1 MNSLLILSVGNLLLS
16 AAVSA
21 MIYGM
26 SRHSKNLGKQQV
38 PFRAERIRRRGK
50 GKMWKPYLY
59 MVHVRFK
66 DTTFSRLVSEEEYQR
81 ICKSPYNIA
90 EVYIREFTHVLCSP
104 DWQKYQFSL
113 TETDWCQQ
121 DWKRCSRLFLFIFIV
136 WEILILFF
144 TLQW

>member
-1 MNSLLILSVGNLLLS
+1 MNSILILSVGNLLLS

-21 MIYGM
+21 IICGM

-38 PFRAERIRRRGK
+38 PFSAERIRRRGR
-50 GKMWKPYLY
+50 GKVLKPYLY

-66 DTTFSRLVSEEEYQR
+66 ATTFSQLVSKEEYQR
-81 ICKSPYNIA
+81 ICQSPYNIA
-90 EVYIREFTHVLCSP
+90 EVYIREFKHDLCSP

-113 TETDWCQQ
+113 PETDWRQQ
-121 DWKRCSRLFLFIFIV
+121 DRKRCSRLFLFIFIV

-144 TLQW
+144 TLQC

>member
-1 MNSLLILSVGNLLLS
+1 MNSVLIFSVSNLLLS

-21 MIYGM
+21 IIYGM
-26 SRHSKNLGKQQV
+26 SGHSENHGKQQV
-38 PFRAERIRRRGK
+38 PFSAERIRRKGRGK
-50 GKMWKPYLY
+50 AWKPYLY

-90 EVYIREFTHVLCSP
+90 EVYIREFTYVLCSP

-113 TETDWCQQ
+113 TETDWRQQ
-121 DWKRCSRLFLFIFIV
+121 DRKRCIRLFLFIFIV
-136 WEILILFF
+136 WEILILIF